1 MAKSA
6 LCGIMIRSF
15 GPVTSLI
22 SLTSQWKGKE
32 LMSANGDVDYYEV
45 LQVSDSAEP
54 ETVNRVYRLLAQRYH
69 PDNRET
75 GNEARFREIT
85 DAYHI
90 LSSPEKRAQYD
101 ATYQKRRNDRWR
113 LVSAGA
119 QSENDFEM
127 EQVARLTV
135 LEALYTKRRVEPQNP
150 GIYLLELE
158 KMLGRPREHLEF
170 TIWFLNQKKLIN
182 TDDARMYLTADGA
195 EYLEETYRSNLQQR
209 KRLQSSND

>member
-1 MAKSA
+1 MA
-6 LCGIMIRSF
+6 
-15 GPVTSLI
+15 T
-22 SLTSQWKGKE
+22 
-32 LMSANGDVDYYEV
+32 NGDVDYYEV
-45 LQVSDSAEP
+45 LQVSDGAEP

-85 DAYHI
+85 EAYHI

-101 ATYQKRRNDRWR
+101 ATCQRIRKDRWR
-113 LVSAGA
+113 LVSAGPE
-119 QSENDFEM
+119 SENDFEM
-127 EQVARLTV
+127 EQAARLTV

-158 KMLGRPREHLEF
+158 RMLGRPREHLEF
-170 TIWFLNQKKLIN
+170 TIWFLNQKRLIN

-195 EYLEETYRSNLQQR
+195 EYLEESYRSNLHR

>member
-1 MAKSA
+1 M
-6 LCGIMIRSF
+6 G
-15 GPVTSLI
+15 
-22 SLTSQWKGKE
+22 
-32 LMSANGDVDYYEV
+32 ANGDVDYYEV
-45 LQVSDSAEP
+45 LQVSESAEP

-69 PDNRET
+69 PDNQES

-85 DAYHI
+85 EAYHI

-101 ATYQKRRNDRWR
+101 ATYQQRRKDRWR
-113 LVSAGA
+113 LVSAGP